1 MIIVK
6 ILIEPA
12 YGIWLVA
19 TPVPFRHRIQIPR
32 AVRATSAP
40 SVAVAR
46 LQVIGST
53 CCLAG
58 LLPASKP
65 HSDRPGFD
73 GLDRSCHAC
82 SLTVDGAHLLV
93 GVTAV
98 DVSLKNV
105 GASRPQLS
113 RSRRHHTSKRPEALW
128 HGPTDPHTSC
138 MRAATM
144 RLVVSADMD

>member
-1 MIIVK
+1 M
-6 ILIEPA
+6 
-12 YGIWLVA
+12 
-19 TPVPFRHRIQIPR
+19 
-32 AVRATSAP
+32 
-40 SVAVAR
+40 AVAR

-58 LLPASKP
+58 LLPASKS

-73 GLDRSCHAC
+73 GLDRSGHVCT
-82 SLTVDGAHLLV
+82 LTVDGAHLLV
-93 GVTAV
+93 GVTVV
-98 DVSLKNV
+98 DASLKNM
-105 GASRPQLS
+105 GTSKPPLS
-113 RSRRHHTSKRPEALW
+113 RSRRHHAGKRPEACW